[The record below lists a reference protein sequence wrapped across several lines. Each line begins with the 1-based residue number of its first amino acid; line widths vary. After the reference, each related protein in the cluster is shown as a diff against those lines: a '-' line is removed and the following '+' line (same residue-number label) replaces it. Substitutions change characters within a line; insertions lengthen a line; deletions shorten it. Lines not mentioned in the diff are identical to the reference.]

1 MYDDEDEEEMEYD
14 EEDSRDHKNW
24 LWVSYDD
31 EGEWYDP
38 DVDPY
43 S

>member
-1 MYDDEDEEEMEYD
+1 MEY
-14 EEDSRDHKNW
+14 EEDSRDYKNW
-24 LWVSYDD
+24 LWTSYDD